1 MINTSNDHSVICSD
15 VLAKDSTKQ
24 QNNLVTR
31 HPAHKNED
39 VFCLKH

>member
-24 QNNLVTR
+24 QNAYIT
-31 HPAHKNED
+31 
-39 VFCLKH
+39 